1 MIAHEITGG
10 PVRYELAA
18 AIRQVN
24 AAHAEAGAPELAGL
38 KEAWISLDRSLSL
51 ATIAGDDRAARTA
64 VDAYRERA
72 LASIDEAS
80 R

>member
-18 AIRQVN
+18 AIREVN
-24 AAHAEAGAPELAGL
+24 AAHNEAGAPELAGL
-38 KEAWISLDRSLSL
+38 KEAWVALDRSLSL
-51 ATIAGDDRAARTA
+51 ATISGNDRAARMA

-72 LASIDEAS
+72 LAAISEV
-80 R
+80 RR